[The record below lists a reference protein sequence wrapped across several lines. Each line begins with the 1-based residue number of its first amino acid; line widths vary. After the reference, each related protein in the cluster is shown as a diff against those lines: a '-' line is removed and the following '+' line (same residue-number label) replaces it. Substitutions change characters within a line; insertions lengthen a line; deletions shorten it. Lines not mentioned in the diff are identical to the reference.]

1 MAEYIF
7 HGAADGQKP
16 GVTSCGAVEF
26 EADRQAFAIQLCW
39 DDQAWQA
46 ASASG

>member
-16 GVTSCGAVEF
+16 NVASCGAVEF
-26 EADRQAFAIQLCW
+26 DADR
-39 DDQAWQA
+39 
-46 ASASG
+46 